1 MPQPQPFRLHVPD
14 ETMRDLGERLARVR
28 WPDEPPG
35 PAWATGSSVAYMQS
49 LVAYWRDGF
58 DWRAQ
63 EAAINSFRQFKAP
76 LGGIDLHFIHEEGTG
91 PNPAPLLLSHGWPGS
106 IVEFL
111 KILPMLTD
119 PARFGADPADA
130 FTVVAPSLPG
140 YALSFAPGQK
150 RFGVEAISRAVRR
163 PDDRRFGLSPLRRA
177 GRRLGRLH
185 HLAARLPVSRA
196 PHRHPSQFPARPP
209 RPENA
214 GKSDAAEEKAYLD
227 QLNHWL
233 KEETGYSSI
242 QGTKPTT
249 LAFGLTDSPAG
260 LAAWIVEKFRAWTDC
275 GGNVETAV
283 SRDEMLTDIM
293 LYWATGAIGSSF
305 WPYYDRVHSGWPI
318 PEGAADRD
326 ADRLRRVS
334 QRDFAP
340 AALAGGAHL
349 RQYPALD
356 RDGER
361 RPFRRPGAAR
371 GFGAGDPGV
380 LQAVAVEG
388 GGAWVEGFLS
398 SGLCRN
404 NDPTIARKAGAWRKS
419 GSPSA
424 RRPPGSSPA
433 FSCFSS
439 TSCCRWR
446 KSSASCRLSRGF
458 CSPSRPACSSGKPLA
473 ISKSSAERANPHG
486 QANAPP
492 MTSCSTSCGRAARRR
507 KSIGDG

>member
-63 EAAINSFRQFKAP
+63 EAAINSFRQFKAS
-76 LGGIDLHFIHEEGTG
+76 LGGIDLHFIHEEGKG

-106 IVEFL
+106 ILEFL

-150 RFGVEAISRAVRR
+150 RFGVEAMSELFAGLMSDVLGYRRFAAQGGDWGAFITSRLAYDFPERLIGIHLNFLPVRR
-163 PDDRRFGLSPLRRA
+163 DPKTLDVG
-177 GRRLGRLH
+177 
-185 HLAARLPVSRA
+185 
-196 PHRHPSQFPARPP
+196 
-209 RPENA
+209 
-214 GKSDAAEEKAYLD
+214 AAEEKAYLD
-227 QLNHWL
+227 QLNHRL
-233 KEETGYSSI
+233 REETGYSSI

-260 LAAWIVEKFRAWTDC
+260 LAAWIVEKFRSWTDC

-283 SRDEMLTDIM
+283 TRDEMLTDIT

-318 PEGAADRD
+318 PEGPRIETPTGYVEFPKEI
-326 ADRLRRVS
+326 LRPPRTVAERTYS
-334 QRDFAP
+334 NIQRWTVMEKGGHFAWSSP
-340 AALAGGAHL
+340 
-349 RQYPALD
+349 R
-356 RDGER
+356 
-361 RPFRRPGAAR
+361 FWR
-371 GFGAGDPGV
+371 GRYGR
-380 LQAVAVEG
+380 
-388 GGAWVEGFLS
+388 S
-398 SGLCRN
+398 SGRCGR
-404 NDPTIARKAGAWRKS
+404 TRRRSATRVKTQSGTSEMGGHRAYKRCAGKAR
-419 GSPSA
+419 
-424 RRPPGSSPA
+424 SPA
-433 FSCFSS
+433 
-439 TSCCRWR
+439 
-446 KSSASCRLSRGF
+446 G
-458 CSPSRPACSSGKPLA
+458 SRPTGVANEG
-473 ISKSSAERANPHG
+473 AE
-486 QANAPP
+486 
-492 MTSCSTSCGRAARRR
+492 
-507 KSIGDG
+507 